1 MGIYTSNNT
10 TGVDIY
16 SPVQEEF
23 KVDGLNVN
31 FHYLATEAVA
41 ESSRLYNNIMKSVG
55 IAELQ
60 YFEEHG
66 SEVIYEAGDIS
77 SFIEKAKAFFKKLI
91 DKVKAIFHAFMAKLS
106 TYVKNDKAFAKKY
119 KNEFVDKWAKTKE
132 DFEFKGYKFTIA
144 EPNGSEDGYTISDEV
159 SAAIMISKFNDA
171 ITDASNIYSDA
182 EATRTLIKS
191 IKDNRE
197 SYQDRLRGYVLT
209 LVGIN
214 GKGEKVDSSDFAEY
228 LFEGFRNGES
238 SKTSIEKKD
247 IASNSADIINDL
259 ETGAN
264 TKHKAEKISKATIKG
279 IDKTIK
285 DLESV
290 QKTVR
295 EGILSK
301 DAGKKID
308 ADAGSVAI
316 SYISECISLMKNF
329 EEYCT
334 QATGAYLQALSDRNR
349 QWKAVVAKVIAGG
362 KKMVEEGASLTDGTL
377 GGSGSFL
384 DSVVIK

>member
-119 KNEFVDKWAKTKE
+119 KNEFVDKWAKTKD
-132 DFEFKGYKFTIA
+132 DFEFKGYKFTITDITA
-144 EPNGSEDGYTISDEV
+144 DSFSIPNDV
-159 SAAIMISKFNDA
+159 RDA
-171 ITDASNIYSDA
+171 IQLKELLEANDISGFTDKGTYENYV
-182 EATRTLIKS
+182 KS

-197 SYQDRLRGYVLT
+197 NYQDKLRGAVLG
-209 LVGIN
+209 LVGIS
-214 GKGEKVDSSDFAEY
+214 GKGESVDSSDFAEY

-247 IASNSADIINDL
+247 IANSSADIINELD
-259 ETGAN
+259 TGAN
-264 TKHKAEKISKATIKG
+264 TKHKAEKVSKATIKG
-279 IDKTIK
+279 IDNIIK
-285 DLESV
+285 KLEGF
-290 QKTVR
+290 QKDTR
-295 EGILSK
+295 GKILEK
-301 DAGKKID
+301 DQTKKMD
-308 ADAGSVAI
+308 ANLGSAII
-316 SYISECISLMKNF
+316 SYISEGISLLKNF

-377 GGSGSFL
+377 GGGGSFL
-384 DSVVIK
+384 DGVVIK

>member
-31 FHYLATEAVA
+31 FHYLATEVVA

-106 TYVKNDKAFAKKY
+106 TYIKNDKDFANKY
-119 KNEFVDKWAKTKE
+119 KNEFVDKWSKTKD
-132 DFEFKGYKFTIA
+132 DFEFKGYKFTIP
-144 EPNGSEDGYTISDEV
+144 E
-159 SAAIMISKFNDA
+159 
-171 ITDASNIYSDA
+171 ITDDSFDIPDDVTIAIQLDLLANASDINAFGKD
-182 EATRTLIKS
+182 EEELKKRVKLIK
-191 IKDNRE
+191 DHRE
-197 SYQDRLRGYVLT
+197 DYQDKLRGSVLE
-209 LVGIN
+209 LVGIK
-214 GKGEKVDSSDFAEY
+214 GKGSADSSDFAEY

-247 IASNSADIINDL
+247 IANNSADIINDL
-259 ETGAN
+259 TTGSN
-264 TKHKAEKISKATIKG
+264 TKHKAEKISKATIKNIDNVIKFLENIQKDARSKILEKDKSNGNG
-279 IDKTIK
+279 IDAN
-285 DLESV
+285 L
-290 QKTVR
+290 
-295 EGILSK
+295 
-301 DAGKKID
+301 
-308 ADAGSVAI
+308 GSAII
-316 SYISECISLMKNF
+316 SYISEGISLFKNF

-362 KKMVEEGASLTDGTL
+362 KKMVEEGASLTDGAL

>member
-31 FHYLATEAVA
+31 FHYLATEVVA

-106 TYVKNDKAFAKKY
+106 TYVKDDKAFAKKY
-119 KNEFVDKWAKTKE
+119 KNEFVDKWAKTKD
-132 DFEFKGYKFTIA
+132 DFEFKGYKFTIPEIAA
-144 EPNGSEDGYTISDEV
+144 ESFDVPTGTR
-159 SAAIMISKFNDA
+159 DA
-171 ITDASNIYSDA
+171 IQLKDLLEAKDTSGFTDTAKLEGYV
-182 EATRTLIKS
+182 KS
-191 IKDNRE
+191 IKDHRE
-197 SYQDRLRGYVLT
+197 DYQDKLRGAVLS
-209 LVGIN
+209 LIGIT
-214 GKGEKVDSSDFAEY
+214 GKGENVDSSDFAEY

-247 IASNSADIINDL
+247 IANNSADIINELD
-259 ETGAN
+259 TGAN
-264 TKHKAEKISKATIKG
+264 TKHKAEKVSKATIKG
-279 IDKTIK
+279 IDNIIK
-285 DLESV
+285 RLEDFQKDTRGKILEKDKSKAIKADL
-290 QKTVR
+290 
-295 EGILSK
+295 
-301 DAGKKID
+301 
-308 ADAGSVAI
+308 GSAII
-316 SYISECISLMKNF
+316 SYISEGISLLKNF

-377 GGSGSFL
+377 SGGGSFL

>member
-31 FHYLATEAVA
+31 FHYLATEVVA
-41 ESSRLYNNIMKSVG
+41 ESGRLYNNIMKSVG

-106 TYVKNDKAFAKKY
+106 TYIKNDKDFANKY
-119 KNEFVDKWAKTKE
+119 KNEFVDKWSKTKD
-132 DFEFKGYKFTIA
+132 DFEFKGYKFTIPDITSDDPFQIPA
-144 EPNGSEDGYTISDEV
+144 EVANDIQLDLLANASDINSLGKDEEEFKKRV
-159 SAAIMISKFNDA
+159 
-171 ITDASNIYSDA
+171 
-182 EATRTLIKS
+182 KS
-191 IKDNRE
+191 IKDHRE
-197 SYQDRLRGYVLT
+197 DYQDKLRGAMLV

-214 GKGEKVDSSDFAEY
+214 GKGSVDSSDFAEY

-247 IASNSADIINDL
+247 IANNSADIINDL
-259 ETGAN
+259 TTGAN
-264 TKHKAEKISKATIKG
+264 TKHKAEKISKATIKSIDKDIKLLENIQKDTRGKILEKDKSNGNG
-279 IDKTIK
+279 IDAN
-285 DLESV
+285 L
-290 QKTVR
+290 
-295 EGILSK
+295 
-301 DAGKKID
+301 
-308 ADAGSVAI
+308 GSAII
-316 SYISECISLMKNF
+316 SYISESISLLKNF

-377 GGSGSFL
+377 GGGGSFL

>member
-31 FHYLATEAVA
+31 FHYLATEVVA

-106 TYVKNDKAFAKKY
+106 TYIKDDKAFARKY
-119 KNEFVDKWAKTKE
+119 KNEFVDKWSKTKD
-132 DFEFKGYKFTIA
+132 DFEFKGYKFTIP
-144 EPNGSEDGYTISDEV
+144 EITDDSFSIPTTVE
-159 SAAIMISKFNDA
+159 AAIQLELLSKATDISSFGA
-171 ITDASNIYSDA
+171 VT
-182 EATRTLIKS
+182 ATLENHVKS
-191 IKDNRE
+191 IKDHRE
-197 SYQDRLRGYVLT
+197 EYQDKLRGAVLDII
-209 LVGIN
+209 GIT
-214 GKGEKVDSSDFAEY
+214 GKGDVDSSDFADY

-247 IASNSADIINDL
+247 IANNSADIINDL

-264 TKHKAEKISKATIKG
+264 TKHKAEKISKATIKS
-279 IDKTIK
+279 IDNVIK
-285 DLESV
+285 KLEGF
-290 QKTVR
+290 Q
-295 EGILSK
+295 K
-301 DAGKKID
+301 DARGKILEKDQAKKID
-308 ADAGSVAI
+308 ANLGSAII
-316 SYISECISLMKNF
+316 SYISEGISLLKNF

-362 KKMVEEGASLTDGTL
+362 KKMVEEGASLTDDAL

>member
-91 DKVKAIFHAFMAKLS
+91 DKVKAIFHAFMAKLN
-106 TYVKNDKAFAKKY
+106 TYVKDDKAFANKY
-119 KNEFVDKWAKTKE
+119 KNEFVDKWSKTKD
-132 DFEFKGYKFTIA
+132 DFEFKGYKFTIP
-144 EPNGSEDGYTISDEV
+144 EITVESFEIPSEVATKTNLYSIIVDNVADLGDDESELKGYV
-159 SAAIMISKFNDA
+159 
-171 ITDASNIYSDA
+171 
-182 EATRTLIKS
+182 KS
-191 IKDNRE
+191 IKDHRE
-197 SYQDRLRGYVLT
+197 DYQDKLRGAVLD
-209 LVGIN
+209 LIGIS
-214 GKGEKVDSSDFAEY
+214 GKGENVDSSDFAEY

-247 IASNSADIINDL
+247 IANNSADIINDL
-259 ETGAN
+259 TTGAN
-264 TKHKAEKISKATIKG
+264 TKHKAEKVSKATIKG
-279 IDKTIK
+279 IDNIIK
-285 DLESV
+285 KLENI
-290 QKTVR
+290 Q
-295 EGILSK
+295 K
-301 DAGKKID
+301 DARGKILEKDASKKID
-308 ADAGSVAI
+308 ANLGSAII
-316 SYISECISLMKNF
+316 SYISESISLFKNF

-362 KKMVEEGASLTDGTL
+362 KKMVEEGASLTDGAL